1 MPNDREGRPPSA
13 DQSDDRSASDGGR
26 SSLDNSVSAM
36 ISDKS
41 ASPFSAGQSSKG
53 DEQAKIS
60 EIKHSNFTIA
70 AIVGSA
76 ETLPPT
82 VQTLSMKIDQVT
94 ASDQV
99 EEALRDARFDGD
111 LIRLPSGMDDEHP
124 AAKGPHSSSR
134 KIFPPKQRH
143 LGCGNKATMKDIQCH
158 LEAREL
164 WLRFHELGTE
174 MIITKSGRR
183 MFPTIRVTFSGCN
196 PEIKYVILLDIVPLD
211 SKRYRYAY
219 HRSCWLVAGKA
230 DQSTPTRIFVHPDS
244 PFTGDQLGKQVVTFE
259 KLKLTNNESDE
270 HGHIILNSMHKYQ
283 PRIHMFE
290 MPASGTG
297 DIDALLWQK
306 EYKTFVFP
314 ETQFTAVTA
323 YQNQLITKLKIDSNP
338 FAKGFRDSSRMPED
352 SLSSFVEEA
361 AIFGRHLAHHSA
373 QSSLINGCVQ
383 AARSGFRKDL
393 QMNDRLNNGHLP
405 YQSVYYVQ
413 KSWPA
418 LAGANVPWNALV
430 PAATFNVNNIWQT
443 LLLGCSETDAHKNPL
458 ADQRMATAKVVA
470 SDPPAMQSSNHPNG
484 SADIEQML
492 CNFRVWKDN
501 LIAGIRRY
509 HPYIP
514 AID

>member
-1 MPNDREGRPPSA
+1 
-13 DQSDDRSASDGGR
+13 
-26 SSLDNSVSAM
+26 M

-41 ASPFSAGQSSKG
+41 ESPFSAGQSDKS
-53 DEQAKIS
+53 EQAKIS

-76 ETLPPT
+76 ETSPT

-94 ASDQV
+94 ACDQV
-99 EEALRDARFDGD
+99 EQPLKDGEFDAD
-111 LIRLPSGMDDEHP
+111 LTLAPTAAPAADDEHLTE
-124 AAKGPHSSSR
+124 GPPLNSR
-134 KIFPPKQRH
+134 KIFPPKQQRH

-244 PFTGDQLGKQVVTFE
+244 PFAGDQLSKQVVTFE

-290 MPASGTG
+290 LPIGGTG
-297 DIDALLWQK
+297 DIDVLLWQK

-352 SLSSFVEEA
+352 SLSSFIEDA
-361 AIFGRHLAHHSA
+361 GIFRRHMAHRTNQS
-373 QSSLINGCVQ
+373 SSLISSCVQ
-383 AARSGFRKDL
+383 AGRNGFRKDL
-393 QMNDRLNNGHLP
+393 QLNDRLNAHLP

-413 KSWPA
+413 KAWPT
-418 LAGANVPWNALV
+418 LAGTNVPWNALV
-430 PAATFNVNNIWQT
+430 PTATFNVNNFWQT
-443 LLLGCSETDAHKNPL
+443 LLLGCSEADIRKSASVDHHQRIGAPKMAATSEPL
-458 ADQRMATAKVVA
+458 AMANQATNNSDTA
-470 SDPPAMQSSNHPNG
+470 
-484 SADIEQML
+484 ADQML
-492 CNFRVWKDN
+492 SNLRAWKDN
-501 LIAGIRRY
+501 LIAGVRRY